1 MKTYRST
8 PESVIRALDN
18 AKSNGLIR
26 GWQRNPLAPWPNGTS
41 RPFSVFI
48 EPVDGDT
55 IEAKN
60 LREATIACAMLASAH
75 HAVLRLLSTYALTD
89 SVIEQMGEGSR
100 QRAEELAEHGVE
112 PWPRGGGL

>member
-1 MKTYRST
+1 MKTCKAT

-18 AKSNGLIR
+18 AKANGLIR
-26 GWQRNPLAPWPNGTS
+26 GWQRNLLAPWPKGS
-41 RPFSVFI
+41 VRPFSVFI

-75 HAVLRLLSTYALTD
+75 HAVLRLLGTYALTD
-89 SVIEQMGEGSR
+89 SVREAM
-100 QRAEELAEHGVE
+100 E
-112 PWPRGGGL
+112 PTVDVQGLDL